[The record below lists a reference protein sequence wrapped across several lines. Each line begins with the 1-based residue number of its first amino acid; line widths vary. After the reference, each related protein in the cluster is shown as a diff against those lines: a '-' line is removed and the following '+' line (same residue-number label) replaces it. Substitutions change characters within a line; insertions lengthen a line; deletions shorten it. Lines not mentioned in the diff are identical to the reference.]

1 MRWLESSTAGVSQ
14 YIPIATMSRIVQ
26 HVTTQLEI
34 LANRASVGL
43 HVIASARNPDV
54 LQELVSL
61 GMSAVQLDVTN
72 QDSLNRAKH
81 DVAQITGGRLD
92 ILVNNACV
100 PHLYILHRLHV

>member
-1 MRWLESSTAGVSQ
+1 MLRELE
-14 YIPIATMSRIVQ
+14 
-26 HVTTQLEI
+26 
-34 LANRASVGL
+34 
-43 HVIASARNPDV
+43 
-54 LQELVSL
+54 SL

-100 PHLYILHRLHV
+100 DVQLLMIRLDILTSE

>member
-1 MRWLESSTAGVSQ
+1 M
-14 YIPIATMSRIVQ
+14 
-26 HVTTQLEI
+26 
-34 LANRASVGL
+34 
-43 HVIASARNPDV
+43 
-54 LQELVSL
+54 

-100 PHLYILHRLHV
+100 HVLYLSSS